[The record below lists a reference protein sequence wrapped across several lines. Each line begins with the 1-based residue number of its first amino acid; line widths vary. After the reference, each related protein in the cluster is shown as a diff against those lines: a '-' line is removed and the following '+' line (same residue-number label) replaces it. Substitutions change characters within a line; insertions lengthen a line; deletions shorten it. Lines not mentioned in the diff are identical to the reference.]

1 PQLARALRPEGD
13 GAAVGRGAAL
23 DDRGKEAR
31 LRGSGQV
38 LCRSEIAKVPV
49 AELISKSYAE
59 RRRKLIDPARANA
72 RPTHGEPKPAD
83 TIYMTVADKAG
94 NAVSLIQSNYS
105 SFGSSHVAG
114 GLGFALQN
122 RGTSFALDPSHP
134 NWLQPHK
141 RPFHTI
147 IPGFVTKDG
156 KAWLSFGLMGGD
168 MQARGTPRFR
178 ST

>member
-1 PQLARALRPEGD
+1 VRGGIVRSQGFRASHQHLGRARHDKLSGVRGLGAAAQRPGDRRPEDPQLARALRPEGD

-23 DDRGKEAR
+23 DDRGQEAR

-83 TIYMTVADKAG
+83 TIYMTVADKDG

-105 SFGSSHVAG
+105 SFGS
-114 GLGFALQN
+114 
-122 RGTSFALDPSHP
+122 
-134 NWLQPHK
+134 
-141 RPFHTI
+141 
-147 IPGFVTKDG
+147 
-156 KAWLSFGLMGGD
+156 
-168 MQARGTPRFR
+168 
-178 ST
+178 